1 MIVKLGIVQKLLIGI
16 LVPLILVLSV
26 IGVLLGTRVSNTVE
40 EMVRKNLTAETE
52 SAANQINAF
61 FQKYFGVSEM
71 LAQSRIV
78 VDIVADTEKQQMADS
93 AYYTDL
99 LHELQGI
106 QAYYGGE
113 ALSVW
118 LTDIGGG
125 EVLLSDGT
133 HIFSRDVDF
142 TTREWYPMV
151 LQQQTTVVTSAYE
164 DNTTGKMVVTVASP
178 VIINNQVAAI
188 VGADLDTERLSQS
201 LSQIKVG
208 DSGYVTLYD
217 CNNTILYHPSADAVG
232 VKVEEAGY
240 SSNLSQALT
249 QDQTV
254 EGMSYTRSGG
264 SYYGSTYYLSDL
276 GYKMLGV
283 LPAAEFDSHVAS
295 TIRLVLIGFI
305 GCEVLLGAII
315 TLLAISI
322 TRPLRRLSVVTDK
335 LSNGELNVEYTVR
348 GNDEISKVGRDVEQ
362 IVRRLKDYIKYIDE
376 ISRVLEQVGGG
387 NLDFQLEH
395 DYQGDF
401 ARVKRAMLLIQDH
414 LSATMSGISD
424 SAAKVNMEAEQI
436 SGGAQALAQGATEQA
451 SSVEELSAAVQDL
464 NEQTTQGSNHAV
476 EMSHGL
482 NRVKEQ
488 VDASNE
494 QMKSMVAA
502 MGDITR
508 QSNAIGKIIKTIDDI
523 AFQTNILALNAAVEA
538 ARAGSAGKGFAVV
551 ADEVRSLAGKSADAA
566 RETNQLIARSMEAVK
581 QGEDLAAATAQA
593 LAQAAKG
600 ADEIVDSI
608 NHIAE
613 AYQDQARR
621 LSEIST
627 GVDQISSV
635 VQTNSA
641 TAEQSAAASV
651 ELASQ
656 ANAMRDQVAQF
667 RLKAGVGEQF
677 QVFQDQPAPQDPQA
691 FQMMPTME
699 EDAAPA
705 PMLEEEP
712 PAPPSRTQFTTTS
725 HFSASTPGEKY

>member
-52 SAANQINAF
+52 SAANQVNAF

-151 LQQQTTVVTSAYE
+151 LQQQTTIVTSAYE

-305 GCEVLLGAII
+305 GCDVLLGAII

-376 ISRVLEQVGGG
+376 ISHVLEQVGEG

-464 NEQTTQGSNHAV
+464 NEQTTKGSNHAV

-482 NRVKEQ
+482 NRVKDQ

-691 FQMMPTME
+691 FQMMPTVE
-699 EDAAPA
+699 EDTAPA
-705 PMLEEEP
+705 AMPEEEP

>member
-52 SAANQINAF
+52 SAANQVNAF

-276 GYKMLGV
+276 GYKVLGV

-305 GCEVLLGAII
+305 GCDVLLGAII
-315 TLLAISI
+315 ALLAISI

-482 NRVKEQ
+482 NRVKDQ

-581 QGEDLAAATAQA
+581 QGEDLAPPPPRPWPRRPREPTRSWTPSTTLPRPIRTRPGGCLRSPPAWTRSPAWCRPTPPPPSSPPPPAW
-593 LAQAAKG
+593 
-600 ADEIVDSI
+600 SW
-608 NHIAE
+608 
-613 AYQDQARR
+613 QARPTPCGTR
-621 LSEIST
+621 WP
-627 GVDQISSV
+627 SSV
-635 VQTNSA
+635 
-641 TAEQSAAASV
+641 
-651 ELASQ
+651 
-656 ANAMRDQVAQF
+656 
-667 RLKAGVGEQF
+667 
-677 QVFQDQPAPQDPQA
+677 
-691 FQMMPTME
+691 
-699 EDAAPA
+699 
-705 PMLEEEP
+705 
-712 PAPPSRTQFTTTS
+712 
-725 HFSASTPGEKY
+725 

>member
-52 SAANQINAF
+52 SAANQVNAF

-125 EVLLSDGT
+125 EVLL
-133 HIFSRDVDF
+133 
-142 TTREWYPMV
+142 
-151 LQQQTTVVTSAYE
+151 
-164 DNTTGKMVVTVASP
+164 
-178 VIINNQVAAI
+178 
-188 VGADLDTERLSQS
+188 
-201 LSQIKVG
+201 
-208 DSGYVTLYD
+208 
-217 CNNTILYHPSADAVG
+217 
-232 VKVEEAGY
+232 
-240 SSNLSQALT
+240 
-249 QDQTV
+249 
-254 EGMSYTRSGG
+254 
-264 SYYGSTYYLSDL
+264 
-276 GYKMLGV
+276 
-283 LPAAEFDSHVAS
+283 
-295 TIRLVLIGFI
+295 
-305 GCEVLLGAII
+305 GAII

-376 ISRVLEQVGGG
+376 ISHVLEQVGEG

-482 NRVKEQ
+482 NRVKDQ

-667 RLKAGVGEQF
+667 RLKAGVGDQF

-699 EDAAPA
+699 EDDAPA
-705 PMLEEEP
+705 AMPEEEP

>member
-52 SAANQINAF
+52 SAANQVNAF

-305 GCEVLLGAII
+305 GCDVLLGAII
-315 TLLAISI
+315 ALLAISI

-335 LSNGELNVEYTVR
+335 LSNGELNAEYTVR

-376 ISRVLEQVGGG
+376 ISHVLEQVGGG

-482 NRVKEQ
+482 NRVKDQ

-651 ELASQ
+651 ELASKKKKKI
-656 ANAMRDQVAQF
+656 
-667 RLKAGVGEQF
+667 LH
-677 QVFQDQPAPQDPQA
+677 
-691 FQMMPTME
+691 
-699 EDAAPA
+699 AA
-705 PMLEEEP
+705 
-712 PAPPSRTQFTTTS
+712 
-725 HFSASTPGEKY
+725 

>member
-52 SAANQINAF
+52 SAANQVNAF

-305 GCEVLLGAII
+305 GCDVLLGAII
-315 TLLAISI
+315 ALLAISI

-376 ISRVLEQVGGG
+376 ISHVLEQVGGG

-436 SGGAQALAQGATEQA
+436 SGGAQALAQG
-451 SSVEELSAAVQDL
+451 
-464 NEQTTQGSNHAV
+464 GH
-476 EMSHGL
+476 
-482 NRVKEQ
+482 
-488 VDASNE
+488 
-494 QMKSMVAA
+494 
-502 MGDITR
+502 
-508 QSNAIGKIIKTIDDI
+508 
-523 AFQTNILALNAAVEA
+523 
-538 ARAGSAGKGFAVV
+538 RAGLLGGGAVRRGAGPER
-551 ADEVRSLAGKSADAA
+551 ADH
-566 RETNQLIARSMEAVK
+566 
-581 QGEDLAAATAQA
+581 QGLQPRC
-593 LAQAAKG
+593 G
-600 ADEIVDSI
+600 DEPRP
-608 NHIAE
+608 E
-613 AYQDQARR
+613 
-621 LSEIST
+621 
-627 GVDQISSV
+627 
-635 VQTNSA
+635 
-641 TAEQSAAASV
+641 
-651 ELASQ
+651 
-656 ANAMRDQVAQF
+656 
-667 RLKAGVGEQF
+667 
-677 QVFQDQPAPQDPQA
+677 
-691 FQMMPTME
+691 
-699 EDAAPA
+699 
-705 PMLEEEP
+705 
-712 PAPPSRTQFTTTS
+712 
-725 HFSASTPGEKY
+725 PGEGSGGRQQ